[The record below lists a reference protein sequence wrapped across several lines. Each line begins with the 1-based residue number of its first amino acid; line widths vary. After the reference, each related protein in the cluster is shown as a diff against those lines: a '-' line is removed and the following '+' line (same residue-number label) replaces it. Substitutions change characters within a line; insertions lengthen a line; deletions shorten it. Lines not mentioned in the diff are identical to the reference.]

1 MRHLALAGS
10 IRVFDA
16 GAPVAIEQ
24 QARGLGVAEKRQVRT
39 VQRGREIG
47 GISGMPPAICGC
59 LRVMPTRPLHIRP
72 VEIGGLREAEF
83 ETGINEGL

>member
-47 GISGMPPAICGC
+47 GISGMPPAIADV
-59 LRVMPTRPLHIRP
+59 RVMPTRPLHIRP